1 MLADLQV
8 IGDDGIPHPF
18 EPVLLLRLHS
28 VLVVRHGAFRNRIGE
43 DTLFLLGIVDTRS
56 GADIQPL
63 DGVDIDISVTEHAP
77 VGIAVILVA
86 LQTGNGV
93 LAVWVTAYW
102 ACKLTLR
109 SVYRQRGVELQHV
122 LQEPAGSRDLGGAV
136 HRKVLA
142 NRHIVLENL
151 IVAIDTRRETVKIRS
166 LDDTV
171 VLIVA

>member
-1 MLADLQV
+1 MFVDIQV
-8 IGDDGIPHPF
+8 IGDDGVPHPF
-18 EPVLLLRLHS
+18 EPMLLFCLYG
-28 VLVVRHGAFRNRIGE
+28 VLVVRHCTFRDGISI
-43 DTLFLLGIVDTRS
+43 DTLFLLGIVNTRR
-56 GADIQPL
+56 GADIQAL
-63 DGVDIDISVTEHAP
+63 VGIDIDERVTEDTPIGISV
-77 VGIAVILVA
+77 VFVA
-86 LQTGNGV
+86 LQTCYRV
-93 LAVWVTAYW
+93 LTIRVTAYRT
-102 ACKLTLR
+102 CKLTLR

-122 LQEPAGSRDLGGAV
+122 LEEAAGSRDLGGAV